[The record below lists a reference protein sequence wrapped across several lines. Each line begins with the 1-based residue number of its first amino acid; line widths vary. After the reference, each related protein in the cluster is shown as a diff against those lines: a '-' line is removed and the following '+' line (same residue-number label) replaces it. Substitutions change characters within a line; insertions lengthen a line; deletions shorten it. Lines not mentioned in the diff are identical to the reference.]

1 MRLHLIAFTPRGAR
15 LAKGLSSAL
24 KQRGHKCF
32 PRAFCPCPD
41 KNGKPLLPPLGE
53 MSLAQW
59 TESAFREGDG
69 IIFISACG
77 IAVRAVAPYLQSKQT
92 DPAVVVVDEGGNF
105 SISLLSGHTGGAN
118 RLAEEVAKLIGAQAV
133 VTTATDTAGLLAI
146 DDWAARNGWRLDPP
160 EYVKAVSAALVAGG
174 TVTLRSDFPLLGK
187 LPRGYRTG
195 QEAPQLWFTLSDAP
209 SGALKVIP
217 PALWVGIGCRKGAGR
232 EQIAAAVSAA
242 LAEGKLH
249 PLGVVGIA
257 TISRKGKEP
266 GLLAFCQEKRLPLHA
281 FPPEALSLQPG
292 EFTASD
298 FVEQT
303 VGVDNVCERA
313 AVSASKGG
321 QLLVKKTVL
330 DGVTAAVA
338 AALPVT
344 VRLE

>member
-15 LAKGLSSAL
+15 LAKGLSAAL
-24 KQRGHKCF
+24 KQRGHKCL
-32 PRAFCPCPD
+32 PRTFCPCPD
-41 KNGKPLLPPLGE
+41 QNGKLVLPPLGDT
-53 MSLAQW
+53 SLAQW
-59 TESAFREGDG
+59 TESAFREGEG

-77 IAVRAVAPYLQSKQT
+77 IAVRAVAPFLQSKHT

-118 RLAEEVAKLIGAQAV
+118 RLAEDVAKLIGAQAV

-187 LPRGYRTG
+187 LPRGYLAGKET
-195 QEAPQLWFTLSDAP
+195 PQIWFTLSDAP
-209 SGALKVIP
+209 SSALKVIP
-217 PALWVGIGCRKGAGR
+217 PALWVGVGCRKGAGR

-242 LAEGKLH
+242 LAAGKLH
-249 PLGVVGIA
+249 PLGVVGVA

-266 GLLAFCQEKRLPLHA
+266 GLLAFCQEKRVPLHA

-292 EFTASD
+292 EFTSSD

-313 AVSASKGG
+313 AVSASRGG